1 MNDCDVSRN
10 RANGINHGSP
20 VPKYLQLQ
28 QILIRQI
35 QSGKYQAGDKLSTDA
50 ELKKRYNLSTS
61 TVMRALYELE
71 KAGFVTRKQGA
82 GTFMKSAAGAPSQ
95 SPQSFPQRLLLICG
109 AAPNFDQGHENVN
122 WFIGHEI
129 YRGLVNTFDGRV
141 RITAP
146 EKLEEELAS
155 IPPDVQAY
163 VAAVNRRP
171 LVQDAL
177 AVRDVPY
184 AIIDQQSQM
193 PQVTANTVSLDHVHG
208 VYNAMAYL
216 IEELGHRD
224 VAFIGPRRDELTV
237 QHRGRWSGYCM
248 GLQAFDLPLREE
260 LLVYAESGSLADGY
274 RAAASLLARK
284 VKFTAV
290 FVSTDLKAIGAIR
303 AFRDAGL
310 KVPEDVSVMG
320 FDDAPGADQTDPPLT
335 TVRLP
340 YFEAG
345 VAAVKL
351 LESAAGPDG
360 MRPGRLL
367 PSHVVL
373 RSSCASGKSCAAAG

>member
-1 MNDCDVSRN
+1 MNSFEISKN
-10 RANGINHGSP
+10 REDGIDHASP
-20 VPKYLQLQ
+20 IPKYLQLQ
-28 QILIRQI
+28 QFLIRQI

-50 ELKKRYNLSTS
+50 ELKKRFNLSTS

-71 KAGFVTRKQGA
+71 KAGFITRKQGA
-82 GTFMKSAAGAPSQ
+82 GTFLKSAAGAPAQ
-95 SPQSFPQRLLLICG
+95 SSSFSRRLLLICG

-129 YRGLVNTFDGRV
+129 YRGLVNTFNGRV
-141 RITAP
+141 RITAS
-146 EKLEEELAS
+146 EKLAEELVS
-155 IPPDVQAY
+155 VPPDTQLY

-171 LVQDAL
+171 LIQATL
-177 AVRDVPY
+177 AGRDVPY

-193 PQVTANTVSLDHVHG
+193 PRVTANSVSLDHVHG

-224 VAFIGPRRDELTV
+224 VAFIGPGRDELTV
-237 QHRGRWSGYCM
+237 QHCGRWSGYCM
-248 GLQAFDLPLREE
+248 GLQAFDLPLRDE

-274 RAAASLLARK
+274 RAAQSLLARK

-290 FVSTDLKAIGAIR
+290 FVTTDLKAIGAIR
-303 AFRDAGL
+303 AFSEAGL
-310 KVPEDVSVMG
+310 KVPEDISVMG
-320 FDDAPGADQTDPPLT
+320 FDDAPGVDQSDPPLT

-367 PSHVVL
+367 PTRMVL
-373 RSSCASGKSCAAAG
+373 RSSCASVNSCAAAG

>member
-1 MNDCDVSRN
+1 MNVGNIYNN
-10 RANGINHGSP
+10 RADGIDHAVP
-20 VPKYLQLQ
+20 IPKYLQLQ
-28 QILIRQI
+28 QIIIRQI

-82 GTFMKSAAGAPSQ
+82 GTFLKSAAGAQAQSLPSF
-95 SPQSFPQRLLLICG
+95 SRRLLLICG

-141 RITAP
+141 RIIEP
-146 EKLEEELAS
+146 EKLAVELAS
-155 IPPDVQAY
+155 VTSEAQVY
-163 VAAVNRRP
+163 VAAVNRRNMI
-171 LVQDAL
+171 QDAL
-177 AVRDVPY
+177 SQRNVPY
-184 AIIDQQSQM
+184 VIIDQQSQM
-193 PQVTANTVSLDHVHG
+193 PRVSANTVSLDHVHG

-224 VAFIGPRRDELTV
+224 VAFIGPRREELTV

-260 LLVYAESGSLADGY
+260 LLVYAETGSLADGY
-274 RAAASLLARK
+274 RAATSLLARK

-303 AFRDAGL
+303 AFREAGL

-320 FDDAPGADQTDPPLT
+320 FDDAPGVDQSDPPLT

-373 RSSCASGKSCAAAG
+373 RSSCASVKSCAAAG